1 MLTDNC
7 LLCFT
12 IPIMQVDSDNRRDTG
27 EEDHLEIESQQPP
40 APPQE
45 PIVSLSEEFD
55 FVERPSKDF
64 FCPVTFELLLDPHLT
79 ACCGNHL
86 SQRAVSRLK
95 REGNPCPICKKPSL
109 ATMLDK
115 FHRRR
120 VQAVQVRCPHTPGGC
135 EWVGEVGEL
144 SQHIQ
149 SCPIRK

>member
-1 MLTDNC
+1 MFL
-7 LLCFT
+7 
-12 IPIMQVDSDNRRDTG
+12 QG
-27 EEDHLEIESQQPP
+27 ESQTAVEEPDHSAQ
-40 APPQE
+40 APPQ
-45 PIVSLSEEFD
+45 PPSTPQQLTTSLPEELD
-55 FVERPSKDF
+55 FVERPLEDF

-95 REGNPCPICKKPSL
+95 REGKPCPICKEPDL

-115 FHRRR
+115 FHRRKVR
-120 VQAVQVRCPHTPGGC
+120 TVQVRCPHTPGGC

-149 SCPIRK
+149 TCLGQHTEAPTS